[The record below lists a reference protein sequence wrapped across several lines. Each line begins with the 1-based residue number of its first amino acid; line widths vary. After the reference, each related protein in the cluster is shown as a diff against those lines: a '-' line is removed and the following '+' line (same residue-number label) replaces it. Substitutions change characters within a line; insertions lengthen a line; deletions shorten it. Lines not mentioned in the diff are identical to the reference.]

1 MQDQAAGGGDA
12 HVLSGYEELLRR
24 PDFILEP
31 SCWGTIVEYIK
42 AGGKPE
48 QLVESL
54 SDSYVGK
61 RTKAQM
67 HDSCS
72 MRHQHRHADY
82 W

>member
-1 MQDQAAGGGDA
+1 MNQDAETNDA

-31 SCWGTIVEYIK
+31 RCWSTIVDYIK

-61 RTKAQM
+61 WGVALAWSTP
-67 HDSCS
+67 
-72 MRHQHRHADY
+72 
-82 W
+82 